1 VDEDVEP
8 RRAPTSPFGVP
19 RPAAV
24 SAAQVEAV
32 LGEVRTRRE
41 QVQAL
46 AAQLT
51 AFDAQLAAFEESLRP
66 MLEWSSA
73 WADVERSMLGPW
85 GRPPAD
91 GS

>member
-1 VDEDVEP
+1 M
-8 RRAPTSPFGVP
+8 
-19 RPAAV
+19 
-24 SAAQVEAV
+24 
-32 LGEVRTRRE
+32 LGEVRARRE

-73 WADVERSMLGPW
+73 WADLERSILGLW
-85 GRPPAD
+85 GQPPAA
-91 GS
+91 G

>member
-1 VDEDVEP
+1 MDEDREP
-8 RRAPTSPFGVP
+8 GRPPGWPFGVP

-51 AFDAQLAAFEESLRP
+51 AFDAQLATFEDSLRP
-66 MLEWSSA
+66 VLEWSSA
-73 WADVERSMLGPW
+73 WADLERSMLAVW
-85 GRPPAD
+85 GRLPAD
-91 GS
+91 DP